1 MKIDTLVGIDN
12 YTLVIYYYPTGFYQ
26 SWVFC
31 PSVQMTLRRNIH
43 SDNFNS
49 IFLNAQDAY
58 ERGKNAIKL
67 AFDFDVNKNKS

>member
-26 SWVFC
+26 FC
-31 PSVQMTLRRNIH
+31 IIDRAGKSY
-43 SDNFNS
+43 NFNS